1 MPESGKIKS
10 MDINKINTQVLEE
23 ESTLGIYV
31 WEMPDG
37 RWIGDDDGNYL
48 SVTSKKNNKDRI
60 NALANEVQSYGI
72 TEGIPLFLS
81 ARRKIDDEEFE
92 YQQQRLKWGLVPDPL
107 DIGNYK
113 DEMKK
118 LGANNGI
125 H

>member
-1 MPESGKIKS
+1 
-10 MDINKINTQVLEE
+10 MDINNTKYKVLDE

-37 RWIGDDDGNYL
+37 RWIGDDDGNFL
-48 SVTSKKNNKDRI
+48 SVTSKKNNRSLMD
-60 NALANEVQSYGI
+60 ALAREVRSFGI
-72 TEGIPLFLS
+72 HEGKPKFLS

-92 YQQQRLKWGLVPDPL
+92 YQQQRLKWGLIPDPM

-118 LGANNGI
+118 MGGMR
-125 H
+125 

>member
-1 MPESGKIKS
+1 
-10 MDINKINTQVLEE
+10 MDINNTKYKVLDE

-37 RWIGDDDGNYL
+37 RWIGDDDGNFL
-48 SVTSKKNNKDRI
+48 SVTSKKNNRSRMD
-60 NALANEVQSYGI
+60 ALAREVRSYGI
-72 TEGIPLFLS
+72 YEGQPKFLS

-92 YQQQRLKWGLVPDPL
+92 YQKQRLNWGLVPDPM

-118 LGANNGI
+118 MGGMK
-125 H
+125 

>member
-1 MPESGKIKS
+1 MDFSKVKSKIL
-10 MDINKINTQVLEE
+10 DE

-48 SVTSKKNNKDRI
+48 SVTSKKGNRSRMD
-60 NALANEVQSYGI
+60 ALAREVKSYGI
-72 TEGIPLFLS
+72 YEGKPLFLS
-81 ARRKIDDEEFE
+81 ARRKIDDEEFL
-92 YQQQRLKWGLVPDPL
+92 YQQQRLNLGLVPDPM

-118 LGANNGI
+118 LGNLRG
-125 H
+125 

>member
-1 MPESGKIKS
+1 
-10 MDINKINTQVLEE
+10 MDMNNAKYKVLDE

-37 RWIGDDDGNYL
+37 RWIGDDDGNFL
-48 SVTSKKNNKDRI
+48 SVTSKKNNRSRMD
-60 NALANEVQSYGI
+60 ALAREVRSYGI
-72 TEGIPLFLS
+72 YEGQPKFLS

-92 YQQQRLKWGLVPDPL
+92 YQKQRLNWGLIPDPM

-118 LGANNGI
+118 IGGMK
-125 H
+125 

>member
-1 MPESGKIKS
+1 
-10 MDINKINTQVLEE
+10 MDINNTKYKVLDE

-37 RWIGDDDGNYL
+37 RWIGDDDGNFL
-48 SVTSKKNNKDRI
+48 SVTSKKGNRSRI
-60 NALANEVQSYGI
+60 DALAREVRTFGI
-72 TEGIPLFLS
+72 YEGGPKFLS

-92 YQQQRLKWGLVPDPL
+92 YQKQRLDWGLIPDPM

-118 LGANNGI
+118 LGGMK
-125 H
+125 

>member
-1 MPESGKIKS
+1 
-10 MDINKINTQVLEE
+10 MDINNTKYKVLDE

-37 RWIGDDDGNYL
+37 RWIGDDDGNFL
-48 SVTSKKNNKDRI
+48 SVTSKKNNRSRMD
-60 NALANEVQSYGI
+60 ALAREVRSYGI
-72 TEGIPLFLS
+72 YEGQPKFLS

-92 YQQQRLKWGLVPDPL
+92 YQKQRLNWGLIPDPM

-118 LGANNGI
+118 MGGI
-125 H
+125 K

>member
-1 MPESGKIKS
+1 
-10 MDINKINTQVLEE
+10 MDINRINTQMVEE

-48 SVTSKKNNKDRI
+48 SVTSKKGNASRMT
-60 NALANEVQSYGI
+60 ALAEAVRGFGI
-72 TEGIPLFLS
+72 SEGQPLFLS

-92 YQQQRLKWGLVPDPL
+92 YQNQRLKWGLVPDPL
-107 DIGNYK
+107 DIGSYK

-118 LGANNGI
+118 LGRLK
-125 H
+125 

>member
-1 MPESGKIKS
+1 MS
-10 MDINKINTQVLEE
+10 MDINKAKYKINEE

-37 RWIGDDDGNYL
+37 RWIGDDDGNFL
-48 SVTSKKNNKDRI
+48 SVTSKKGNRSNID
-60 NALANEVQSYGI
+60 ALAREVRSFGI
-72 TEGIPLFLS
+72 YEGGPKFLS

-92 YQQQRLKWGLVPDPL
+92 QQKQRLNWGLVPDPY

-118 LGANNGI
+118 LGGLR
-125 H
+125 